1 MNNKSHSAKQSFKNG
16 GPGCY
21 LKFGFIIILFQCKVG
36 SGEEI
41 WTLKQMK
48 HDNKYF

>member
-16 GPGCY
+16 GPGCC
-21 LKFGFIIILFQCKVG
+21 LKIGVIFILFQCKVG

-41 WTLKQMK
+41 WIL
-48 HDNKYF
+48 